1 MSESHYKSIESI
13 QKDMKLIIKELNEHN
28 SDVKEVVQMSIY
40 SKMMKTQQEYNEY
53 EKAIKELEEM
63 IEEKENLLN
72 IHKNSIKIL
81 TEILLQYQ
89 NEINY
94 LEQKE
99 NDEKEYYNTFIDK
112 LIEIE
117 ETKKNNEINTIEQKY
132 SNLKNEFELKK
143 KQISNSH
150 ITIEQEE
157 YEKEN
162 VNERKNIEINE
173 KEITQ
178 PIEISNTINTN
189 SIPKDIN
196 QLNEIEEEYDMYDET
211 KFTGSVTTIV
221 PPQFAQS
228 SCKVVEPPHTLNKLP
243 IKTIVPIDKQNI
255 KQPINQQEKSIHIN
269 PQHVNQTEEQFEG
282 INYIENW
289 CGLKNHLILF
299 DSSLPNGNSNE
310 TFASSVLNHS
320 NIVILVF
327 DSLGN
332 IFGGYM
338 KKPIQKTDSLIIDSN
353 HFLFSLK
360 KKNYLQPLQ
369 VLPKKDKLVGLYVHS
384 TNKNELCYF
393 GDEDNGW
400 LSIQKT
406 TIPKSVCCSLNM
418 VYDIDNSMINGSNG
432 EGFLIDRIVVLE
444 MK

>member
-13 QKDMKLIIKELNEHN
+13 QKNMKLIIKELNEHN
-28 SDVKEVVQMSIY
+28 SDVKEIVQMSIY
-40 SKMMKTQQEYNEY
+40 SKMMETQQEYNEY
-53 EKAIKELEEM
+53 ENAIKELEEM
-63 IEEKENLLN
+63 IEGKENLLT
-72 IHKNSIKIL
+72 IHKNSIKLL

-117 ETKKNNEINTIEQKY
+117 ETKKNNEISTIEQKY
-132 SNLKNEFELKK
+132 SNIKNEFELKK
-143 KQISNSH
+143 KQIINNLN
-150 ITIEQEE
+150 TKEE
-157 YEKEN
+157 EGNDKKEN
-162 VNERKNIEINE
+162 VNERKSIEINE
-173 KEITQ
+173 KEVTQ
-178 PIEISNTINTN
+178 PIEVPNVINTN
-189 SIPKDIN
+189 SIQKDID
-196 QLNEIEEEYDMYDET
+196 QLIEIEENYDMYDET
-211 KFTGSVTTIV
+211 KFTGSVTTII

-228 SCKVVEPPHTLNKLP
+228 SCKVVEPPHSLNKLP
-243 IKTIVPIDKQNI
+243 I
-255 KQPINQQEKSIHIN
+255 NQKEKVIHIN
-269 PQHVNQTEEQFEG
+269 PQNIKQTEEQFEG

-310 TFASSVLNHS
+310 TFVSSILNHS
-320 NIVILVF
+320 NIVVLVF
-327 DSLGN
+327 DSLGSV
-332 IFGGYM
+332 FGGYM
-338 KKPIQKTDSLIIDSN
+338 NKPIQTTDSLITDSN

-360 KKNYLQPLQ
+360 KKNHLQPIQ
-369 VLPKKDKLVGLYVHS
+369 ILPKKDKLVGMYIHS

-393 GDEDNGW
+393 GDENYGW

-418 VYDIDNSMINGSNG
+418 VYEVDNSMINGSDG

-444 MK
+444 MS